1 MSIEVEYVD
10 PEELWREALEWH
22 ERAVREDEEALR
34 SGRMTPAE
42 LQRKN
47 QWFDAS
53 PERARI
59 NLDSARRL
67 S

>member
-1 MSIEVEYVD
+1 MAVQVEYVD
-10 PEELWREALEWH
+10 PEQMWRESVEAK
-22 ERAVREDEEALR
+22 ERARRADEEDLR
-34 SGRMTPAE
+34 SGRKTAAQLKRE
-42 LQRKN
+42 TEG
-47 QWFDAS
+47 FAFG